1 MSEILLERRDG
12 GAFVTF
18 NRPEARNAL
27 NPDML
32 LKMRDFLDA
41 IGEDA
46 DVRYLVLQGAG
57 GNFSAGGDLA
67 VYAETLSL
75 PSAERRAFFETRVG
89 GNGTCF
95 LSLEGLTMPVIS
107 LVQGAAAGAGLSF
120 LLASDFVLAT
130 EDATL
135 VFAQTRV
142 GLPLDLS
149 LTYYLPRV
157 VGAKKARQLAF
168 TGAKLDAAQ
177 AKAIGIIDEVH
188 TTDDIGPALTAL
200 VRSFAATAPAAAART
215 KALINSSGSA
225 SLAEQMHSEVMA
237 IGECVTE
244 PDFKEGVEAFL
255 AKRRAVFSGR
265 RGN

>member
-1 MSEILLERRDG
+1 MSEILLEKRDG

-27 NPDML
+27 NPEML
-32 LKMRDFLDA
+32 LEMRHFLDS
-41 IGEDA
+41 IRDDP
-46 DVRYLVLQGAG
+46 DVRYLALQGAG

-67 VYAETLSL
+67 AYAETLSL
-75 PSAERRAFFETRVG
+75 SDQERSAFFETRVG
-89 GNGTCF
+89 GNGACF
-95 LSLEGLTMPVIS
+95 LSLDALTIPVIS

-149 LTYYLPRV
+149 LTYHLPRV

-168 TGAKLDAAQ
+168 TGARLDANQ
-177 AKAIGIIDEVH
+177 ARELGIIDEIHAV
-188 TTDDIGPALTAL
+188 GELEGALATL

-215 KALINSSGSA
+215 KNLINSSGGFG
-225 SLAEQMHSEVMA
+225 LADQMHREVLA
-237 IGECVTE
+237 IGQCVTE
-244 PDFKEGVEAFL
+244 PDFREGVEAFL
-255 AKRRAVFSGR
+255 AKRRAVFKGR
-265 RGN
+265 RQS